1 MYLYLHLHESIE
13 INWNGFEMVSIYPPL
28 KALLTS
34 QHGATP
40 RARAVHCPPHRANWA
55 NGGRLPGINIATNL
69 VQHSIAKFH
78 HLSPFERLVLNF
90 QDQGCKRGYLSDPL
104 THLFCLAFSEP
115 FRSGQAENRNVAR
128 IWSLY
133 VRQIM
138 LARRYTLYRQTPGIC
153 FVYINY
159 TLGKS
164 CNYT

>member
-1 MYLYLHLHESIE
+1 MDLKWYQLILH
-13 INWNGFEMVSIYPPL
+13 WRP
-28 KALLTS
+28 LLTS

-55 NGGRLPGINIATNL
+55 NGGRLPGINITTNL

-90 QDQGCKRGYLSDPL
+90 QDQGCKRGHLSDPL

-128 IWSLY
+128 IWSHY

-138 LARRYTLYRQTPGIC
+138 LARRYTGIHYIGKLR
-153 FVYINY
+153 VYALY
-159 TLGKS
+159 TLS
-164 CNYT
+164 TR